1 MRKPNGTNFENLP
14 VDELAEIL
22 RRFYGTVLSK
32 NRKEYSKSGMVN
44 IRSGLNHYLQ
54 DPPNRRN
61 IDLMHDKQFLQANKV
76 FTGRLRDNKEKG
88 LDVSKPQNTIEQE
101 DMEKLFKEYFARG
114 IKNSDTQILLHKV
127 FFDIIYYTR
136 RRGKKVYVNLTKTH
150 SK

>member
-1 MRKPNGTNFENLP
+1 MDTNFENLP

-22 RRFYGTVLSK
+22 RQFYGIVLSK

-61 IDLMHDKQFLQANKV
+61 IDLMNDKQFLQANKV

-88 LDVSKPQNTIEQE
+88 LDVSMP
-101 DMEKLFKEYFARG
+101 
-114 IKNSDTQILLHKV
+114 
-127 FFDIIYYTR
+127 
-136 RRGKKVYVNLTKTH
+136 
-150 SK
+150 